1 MHAALCELAGYARAV
16 DDLGRPIAYTVLEEG
31 TPVYDLH
38 GERIGVVEHVLGDFS
53 ADIFDGV
60 IVHTHPFPGRHLFA
74 DTDQISELHERGIVL
89 SVDRGDLHEPSEKS
103 EAKLSR
109 AWDWITRQR

>member
-1 MHAALCELAGYARAV
+1 M
-16 DDLGRPIAYTVLEEG
+16 DDLGPPIAYTVLEEG

-53 ADIFDGV
+53 LDIFDGL
-60 IVHTHPFPGRHLFA
+60 IVHTQPFPGRHLFA
-74 DTDQISELHERGIVL
+74 DAEQISEIHERGVVL

-103 EAKLSR
+103 EPTLRR